1 MKFKKEWLN
10 KNWVSYSIALCI
22 AITFYSIINHFDMIL
37 LGLSHIFRFISPVIY
52 GLIIAYILDPGVA
65 FFEKKVFKGKHSRS
79 LSVFTTFILII
90 LALTILGFALIPP
103 IVKSIVGLFSNFD
116 SYSHS
121 LQLWL
126 ANLASIANE
135 YNIDISYLTN
145 AGGDALKQIAGMIPR
160 NINNI
165 ISTSVNIGVS
175 LFNLV
180 IAFILAI
187 YFLIYA
193 SNLQRSLRAFLK
205 AVLKPNK
212 YNAAAE
218 FWRRVNHIFIRYILC
233 DLLDGFIIGCINFLF
248 MTIMHMPFTA
258 LVSVIVGVTNLAPTF
273 GPIVGAIIGGFILL
287 LVNPLMAFW
296 FIIFTI
302 ILQTFDGYLIKP
314 VLFGD
319 TLGVSSIMIL
329 IFIIVG
335 SRMFGVWGILLAI
348 PTAAICDFIY
358 KDFIWRK
365 NLKQMYE
372 QNTEAEL

>member
-1 MKFKKEWLN
+1 
-10 KNWVSYSIALCI
+10 
-22 AITFYSIINHFDMIL
+22 
-37 LGLSHIFRFISPVIY
+37 
-52 GLIIAYILDPGVA
+52 
-65 FFEKKVFKGKHSRS
+65 
-79 LSVFTTFILII
+79 
-90 LALTILGFALIPP
+90 
-103 IVKSIVGLFSNFD
+103 
-116 SYSHS
+116 
-121 LQLWL
+121 
-126 ANLASIANE
+126 
-135 YNIDISYLTN
+135 
-145 AGGDALKQIAGMIPR
+145 
-160 NINNI
+160 
-165 ISTSVNIGVS
+165 
-175 LFNLV
+175 
-180 IAFILAI
+180 
-187 YFLIYA
+187 
-193 SNLQRSLRAFLK
+193 
-205 AVLKPNK
+205 
-212 YNAAAE
+212 
-218 FWRRVNHIFIRYILC
+218 
-233 DLLDGFIIGCINFLF
+233 
-248 MTIMHMPFTA
+248 MPFTA

>member
-1 MKFKKEWLN
+1 
-10 KNWVSYSIALCI
+10 
-22 AITFYSIINHFDMIL
+22 
-37 LGLSHIFRFISPVIY
+37 
-52 GLIIAYILDPGVA
+52 
-65 FFEKKVFKGKHSRS
+65 
-79 LSVFTTFILII
+79 
-90 LALTILGFALIPP
+90 
-103 IVKSIVGLFSNFD
+103 
-116 SYSHS
+116 
-121 LQLWL
+121 
-126 ANLASIANE
+126 
-135 YNIDISYLTN
+135 
-145 AGGDALKQIAGMIPR
+145 
-160 NINNI
+160 
-165 ISTSVNIGVS
+165 
-175 LFNLV
+175 
-180 IAFILAI
+180 
-187 YFLIYA
+187 
-193 SNLQRSLRAFLK
+193 
-205 AVLKPNK
+205 
-212 YNAAAE
+212 
-218 FWRRVNHIFIRYILC
+218 
-233 DLLDGFIIGCINFLF
+233 
-248 MTIMHMPFTA
+248 MHMPFTA